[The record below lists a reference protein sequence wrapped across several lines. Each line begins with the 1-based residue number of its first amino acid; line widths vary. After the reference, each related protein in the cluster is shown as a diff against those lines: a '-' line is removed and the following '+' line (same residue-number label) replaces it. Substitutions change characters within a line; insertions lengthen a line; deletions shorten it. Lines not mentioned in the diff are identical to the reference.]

1 MKFVLLLIAIAHAFY
16 DTVSYSIYINNYI
29 LSIFTTMKKELLKI
43 TPLLI
48 GNGVFEKIKDQR
60 LFPQWVKVIVTL
72 LKIKCTFKSVI
83 SAQLFHGDG
92 DERPQQN
99 LMHSQMA
106 FPACS
111 FLCLRF

>member
-60 LFPQWVKVIVTL
+60 LFPQWVKVITL
-72 LKIKCTFKSVI
+72 LKLKCAFKSVI